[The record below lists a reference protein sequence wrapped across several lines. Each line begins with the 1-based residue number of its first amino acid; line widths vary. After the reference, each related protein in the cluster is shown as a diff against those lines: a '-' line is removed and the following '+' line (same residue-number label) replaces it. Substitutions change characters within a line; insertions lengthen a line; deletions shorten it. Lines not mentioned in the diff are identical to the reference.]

1 LADIPQIQQLEFG
14 QEASDS
20 PVTPQNASYNDDV
33 RELTNIGTHTK
44 RLVVAVVTTN
54 TGFIISRG
62 ASPPSSVTTTSTWLW
77 LRSPT
82 ILL

>member
-1 LADIPQIQQLEFG
+1 LTDRPQIQQLEFV

-20 PVTPQNASYNDDV
+20 PVTRHNASYGDNV
-33 RELTNIGTHTK
+33 RELTNIGTYTK

-77 LRSPT
+77 LRPPI